1 MRGGGIPF
9 ALVNLTR
16 HLNPDADA
24 KYGWDHTG
32 RLFDMYDATPDSLYL
47 VRPDGHVLGR
57 WRRLD
62 AEAAMAAIDHM
73 LHP

>member
-1 MRGGGIPF
+1 
-9 ALVNLTR
+9 
-16 HLNPDADA
+16 
-24 KYGWDHTG
+24 
-32 RLFDMYDATPDSLYL
+32 MYDATPGSLYL

-62 AEAAMAAIDHM
+62 AEATMAAIDHM